1 MNIAELRKLAIQTIE
16 IPGFSPGT
24 TVTVQVQQPRIM
36 ALMAQGKIPNP
47 LMSVA
52 TKIVMSEK
60 SDLKVDAALAMKIYE
75 LYCTA
80 CLVEPTYNEFKDI
93 ITDEQMLHIYLWA
106 TGELQQLSRFRPD
119 AEDGSSDSDGEGVP
133 SKAE

>member
-1 MNIAELRKLAIQTIE
+1 MNIAELKKLAIQTIE

-36 ALMAQGKIPNP
+36 ALMSQGKIPNP

-52 TKIVMSEK
+52 NKLVMAQTAQVEF
-60 SDLKVDAALAMKIYE
+60 DATEAMRIYE

-80 CLVEPTYNEFKDI
+80 CLVEPTYEEFKDI
-93 ITDEQMLHIYLWA
+93 ITDEQMLHLYLWA
-106 TGELQQLSRFRPD
+106 TGELQQLSRFRRD
-119 AEDGSSDSDGEGVP
+119 EEDGSGDTDGEGVRVQ
-133 SKAE
+133 AE